1 MTKLGGIQLAN
12 FQPLTNPPQKAASA
26 ISALPALVGS
36 TITPI
41 LYVGE
46 QVVDGMNYWFIAE
59 ETLVTVDGT
68 RRLILFAVNEQI
80 DDDEPT
86 YELLPQSVTVLA

>member
-1 MTKLGGIQLAN
+1 
-12 FQPLTNPPQKAASA
+12 
-26 ISALPALVGS
+26 
-36 TITPI
+36 
-41 LYVGE
+41 
-46 QVVDGMNYWFIAE
+46 MNYWFIAE